1 MRTIDIHAH
10 ISPEGYINAVA
21 KGESWHG
28 MPAEPRVAGDYLS
41 ILGSNPKT
49 TWTPEE
55 RLADMNSLGVDVQ
68 VLYRP
73 FQLDPTIPEAG
84 IPYKEY
90 MSQKFGGV
98 GDAEKDASKD
108 RFSQMRAALEQYG
121 ENEGIPFRFS
131 GIEMR
136 PNTVNAHRIVRWAQ
150 GQGKGWAAKELLF
163 NAYFNEHRDI
173 GDKDVLADI
182 AAELGLDRA
191 LIADLL
197 KGQADIQETLQEE
210 IYFRQMGFSGVP
222 TFVANRKVAA
232 QGAEDT
238 HKLVRF
244 IRTAAKE
251 YPLDA
256 SIIENA

>member
-1 MRTIDIHAH
+1 MTVLIEMVSDLVCPWCWLGLRRLN
-10 ISPEGYINAVA
+10 SAVEELR
-21 KGESWHG
+21 GE
-28 MPAEPRVAGDYLS
+28 
-41 ILGSNPKT
+41 I
-49 TWTPEE
+49 
-55 RLADMNSLGVDVQ
+55 DVQ

-108 RFSQMRAALEQYG
+108 RFSQMRTALEEYG

-210 IYFRQMGFSGVP
+210 VYFRQMGFSGVP